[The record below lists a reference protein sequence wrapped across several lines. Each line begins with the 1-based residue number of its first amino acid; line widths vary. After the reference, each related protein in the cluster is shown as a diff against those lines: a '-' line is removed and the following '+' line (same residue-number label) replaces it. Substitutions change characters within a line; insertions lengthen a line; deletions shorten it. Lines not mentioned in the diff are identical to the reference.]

1 MMFNKMLFT
10 GNSTDS
16 MLIEI
21 SKLFGSE
28 ELIAYNDK
36 YLPHNET
43 LVELLGDRPK
53 LDKPWK

>member
-1 MMFNKMLFT
+1 
-10 GNSTDS
+10 